1 MLDRIFQKKKM
12 FTIEIEDSL
21 VYIYICMFVYVYM
34 LAIAGQKAG
43 PNWLKFFREPTVTL

>member
-1 MLDRIFQKKKM
+1 M

-21 VYIYICMFVYVYM
+21 VYIYIYLCVCIYVYT
-34 LAIAGQKAG
+34 ATAGQKTG